1 MIPWHLAFAKWN
13 RMFAFSTMLRSDVF
27 FTDAIVKLNSSI
39 SNCNKLLILA
49 DYLTNG
55 MIFGVASWNRMFA
68 SSTMLKSL

>member
-1 MIPWHLAFAKWN
+1 
-13 RMFAFSTMLRSDVF
+13 MFAFSTMLRSDVF

-55 MIFGVASWNRMFA
+55 IIFGVAS
-68 SSTMLKSL
+68 